1 MVVLLFYS
9 EKLFCV
15 VTILFETRVGTVTP
29 SFVVRVFENRKLV
42 R

>member
-1 MVVLLFYS
+1 MHSRMTVLLVYS

-29 SFVVRVFENRKLV
+29 SIVVSGRVF
-42 R
+42 